1 MLYPT
6 LILAVA
12 VTACFQNIVEADKVG
27 LDIGIRIGDAIAY
40 ACLCR
45 EIDDDLWFV
54 LCKEL
59 VNERT
64 VGDIALDE
72 GKIGELLQLRQAV
85 HLQTRVVV
93 VVHIVDTN
101 NRDVATTAVEGLH

>member
-1 MLYPT
+1 MLYST
-6 LILAVA
+6 LIPAVA
-12 VTACFQNIVEADKVG
+12 VATGFQDVVEADKVG
-27 LDIGIRIGDAIAY
+27 LDIGIGIGDAIAY
-40 ACLCR
+40 TCLCS
-45 EIDDDLWFV
+45 EIDDDLWLV

-72 GKIGELLQLRQAV
+72 GKIGELLQLRQTFL
-85 HLQTRVVV
+85 LQTRVVV

-101 NRDVATTAVEGLH
+101 NRDVATTAVEGLD

>member
-12 VTACFQNIVEADKVG
+12 VTTGFQDIVEADKVG
-27 LDIGIRIGDAIAY
+27 LDIGIGIGDAIAY
-40 ACLCR
+40 ACLSR
-45 EIDDDLWFV
+45 EIDDDLWLV

-72 GKIGELLQLRQAV
+72 GEIG
-85 HLQTRVVV
+85 
-93 VVHIVDTN
+93 
-101 NRDVATTAVEGLH
+101 

>member
-6 LILAVA
+6 LILTVAVA
-12 VTACFQNIVEADKVG
+12 TGFQDVVEADKVG

-45 EIDDDLWFV
+45 EIDDDLWLV

-72 GKIGELLQLRQAV
+72 GEIG
-85 HLQTRVVV
+85 
-93 VVHIVDTN
+93 
-101 NRDVATTAVEGLH
+101 